1 LETSKKLDQLDFRYL
16 IPGHGNVQTD
26 HNYLRFLN
34 ALFEEIIMQVRA
46 AYEKGTSQPDDLKL
60 VVTHKSVIDSLNENP
75 SFRSFAVGLDEN
87 FVPSAIQTA
96 YRRIIQ
102 GKQ

>member
-1 LETSKKLDQLDFRYL
+1 LPNEKLVITGDLVVHPSPYESGMFSPEWLETSKKLDQLDFRYL

-46 AYEKGTSQPDDLKL
+46 AYADLSQY
-60 VVTHKSVIDSLNENP
+60 
-75 SFRSFAVGLDEN
+75 GLDEN

-96 YRRIIQ
+96 YRKIIQ